1 MLPGKSGK
9 PFSVRKRF
17 HSFRYAFA
25 GLKHAWQQEHNFRIH
40 LFAAAAVTAAGFYFH
55 LDRTEWTFLV
65 FAIGLVILAE
75 LVNSAIELLAD
86 VVSPGENK
94 TIGKIKD
101 IAAASVLVSA
111 IIAVIAG
118 ALVFYPHVKLLFT

>member
-1 MLPGKSGK
+1 MEMQKSGK

-25 GLKHAWQQEHNFRIH
+25 GLKQAWLQEHNFRIH
-40 LFAAAAVTAAGFYFH
+40 IFAAAAVTLAGFYFQ
-55 LDRTEWTFLV
+55 LGRVEWLFIV
-65 FAIGLVILAE
+65 FAIGLVIIAE

-86 VVSPGENK
+86 FVSPGENK
-94 TIGKIKD
+94 KIGTIKD

-118 ALVFYPHVKLLFT
+118 ILVFYPHVKALFT